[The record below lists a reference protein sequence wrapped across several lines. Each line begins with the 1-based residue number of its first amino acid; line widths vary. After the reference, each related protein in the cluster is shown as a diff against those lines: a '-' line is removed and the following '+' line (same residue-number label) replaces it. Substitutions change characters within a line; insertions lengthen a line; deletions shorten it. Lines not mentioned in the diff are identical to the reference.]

1 MRTNSE
7 IVGLIQCWTC
17 KTKSNTHEADIC
29 VEMVR
34 FFLLQGYQQ
43 DQIVVLTP
51 YVGQLMK
58 IAIKLKMD
66 IKETTAYV
74 SDLDLQEM
82 EEEEAVNTKDT
93 GGRHGEKLKSIRCAT
108 IDNFQGEESDIVI
121 ISLVRSNKT
130 GNIGFLKEEQ
140 RVNVLLSRARY
151 GLFLVGN
158 SQTLLSSK
166 MGKHVWSPL
175 LDMMR
180 SKGQILKGLPSLC
193 QLHPSDET
201 ILLCQPS
208 DFRKN
213 RPNGGCSRPC
223 QYRMECGH
231 ACYQG

>member
-1 MRTNSE
+1 MRPTISE
-7 IVGLIQCWTC
+7 FVRIQTYPTLKDHISVTKYPRVKGVIQDVVFIDHAIAEDGAKDKNIDDGHS

-74 SDLDLQEM
+74 SDQDLQEM

-108 IDNFQGEESDIVI
+108 IDNFQGEESDIFI
-121 ISLVRSNKT
+121 IALVGSNKT
-130 GNIGFLKEEQ
+130 GNIGSLK
-140 RVNVLLSRARY
+140 
-151 GLFLVGN
+151 
-158 SQTLLSSK
+158 K
-166 MGKHVWSPL
+166 K
-175 LDMMR
+175 
-180 SKGQILKGLPSLC
+180 SKG
-193 QLHPSDET
+193 
-201 ILLCQPS
+201 
-208 DFRKN
+208 
-213 RPNGGCSRPC
+213 
-223 QYRMECGH
+223 
-231 ACYQG
+231 